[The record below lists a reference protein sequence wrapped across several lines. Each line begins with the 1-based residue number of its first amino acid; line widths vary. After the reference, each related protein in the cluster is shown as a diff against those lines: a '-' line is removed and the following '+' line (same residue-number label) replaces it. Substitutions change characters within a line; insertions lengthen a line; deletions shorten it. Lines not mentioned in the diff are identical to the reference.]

1 MKINN
6 LLITLII
13 IIFII
18 WFLIPR
24 PTYTEPKIIEGL
36 LSDSECEHIKKVS
49 KSKLKSSTVSQK
61 RDIDEKVRK
70 SDTAWL
76 GYDDDYVVK
85 KIMDTCLDKIG
96 KPRENCESL
105 QILRYDKGGFYSP
118 HQDAFENEKNNR
130 TDTFLISLSDD
141 YEGGETLFPN
151 LNKTY
156 KLKKGDCL
164 HFKTLDSCGY
174 RPRKA
179 LHGGNPVI
187 SGEKWIC
194 NLWIRQEKFNP

>member
-1 MKINN
+1 MKISK

-13 IIFII
+13 IIFLV

-49 KSKLKSSTVSQK
+49 QSKLKTSTVSQS

-76 GYDDDYVVK
+76 GYDDDVVVK
-85 KIMDTCLDKIG
+85 KLMDTCLDKIG
-96 KPRENCESL
+96 KPIENCESL
-105 QILRYDKGGFYSP
+105 QILRYGKGGFYKP

-130 TDTFLISLSDD
+130 TDTFLVSLSDG

-164 HFKTLDSCGY
+164 HFKTLDSSGN

-194 NLWIRQEKFNP
+194 NLWVRQEKFIK